1 MYTNTF
7 LVHYQMLWG
16 GKVVE
21 TDILEVEAVTSSQ
34 AESKCKVSVLTR
46 NKKADFK
53 VIETIML

>member
-21 TDILEVEAVTSSQ
+21 SEIIELEAVTVSQ
-34 AESKCKVSVLTR
+34 TESKCKTQVLTK
-46 NKKADFK
+46 NKNAEFK